1 MRKQLQFLFV
11 FGGVVF
17 FLFHPCFLLAD
28 GIMKYN
34 NNDELLPLVKSQINI
49 DIFEQVA
56 VTTVEHTFFNDID
69 QDSSDVK
76 YMFPLPE
83 NASVIQFGI
92 YIDDSTFVEFEMT
105 VSDTGGGHG
114 NVSDEE
120 EDLANYL
127 LPNPFVIP
135 LKIAPGTQR
144 IQMKYVEL
152 LPYYFGKIQLEY
164 PLYSDQFLKGIIE
177 YVSIDINLTSQRRI
191 TEITSNSHAINIDQP
206 TDFAATIDY
215 SLGNANPERNFDF
228 RFALSQDDIGLFNFC
243 YRDPAD
249 STETDG
255 YFLILIE
262 PGKDITPSEILQK
275 YFSFIMDRSG
285 SMSGHKIVQAKQ
297 AANYCIEHLNENDL
311 FNIIDFSSYYNSFA
325 NEPVLA
331 SVSNVQSAVSYVN
344 DINAGG
350 STNIYDPVMFSLQQS
365 LGEGTANQILLLTDG
380 HHNTGSVT
388 NLDQVIQL
396 VTEANTQDVNIFV
409 FGIGNYVDKGFLQS
423 LANNNHGLAVF
434 VNETEP
440 IDEVIAEFFL
450 RINNPVLIN
459 IALNYGGAGAN
470 DIYPNELLD
479 IFTGTQLV
487 VTGRYSTSV
496 ETDITLSGSVSGADT
511 SIIYPNVN
519 FPEADTDYPFVPKI
533 WAKSKI
539 EYLYQQWLILGEPD
553 SLKEQIVDLS
563 VKYGVLSPFT
573 QYSPPEPPPTAVE
586 EELEMVALSAT
597 WQMDKAGASIKIAWN
612 VNMGSKQDCFY
623 NIYRSRSERGDF
635 IKLNSNPLTLNEF
648 IDRDVTAGQTY
659 YYQIEVIQP
668 TGQVQFSQ
676 IVESTVS
683 SIETFELHQNYPNPF
698 NSSTMI
704 KYTLLERAFIEVKIY
719 DMLGRHIRTL
729 AQTERNAGRQ
739 SVKWDGRDTAG
750 MIVASGIYFVRLQT
764 GSSTQVKKM
773 MLLQ

>member
-1 MRKQLQFLFV
+1 MRKQVRFLFV
-11 FGGVVF
+11 LGGIVL
-17 FLFHPCFLLAD
+17 FLFHSAFLLAD

-34 NNDELLPLVKSQINI
+34 SNDELLSLVKSQITI

-83 NASVIQFGI
+83 NASVILFGI
-92 YIDDSTFVEFEMT
+92 YINDSTFVEYEMT

-114 NVSDEE
+114 NVSDEDE
-120 EDLANYL
+120 ELANYL

-144 IQMKYVEL
+144 IRMKYVEL
-152 LPYYFGKIQLEY
+152 LPYYFGEIQLEY

-191 TEITSNSHAINIDQP
+191 TEIVSNSHAINTDQP
-206 TDFAATIDY
+206 SDFSAAIDY
-215 SLGNANPERNFDF
+215 SQGNANPDRNFDF

-249 STETDG
+249 STETNG
-255 YFLILIE
+255 YFLFLIE

-285 SMSGHKIVQAKQ
+285 SMSGNKIVQAKQ

-350 STNIYDPVMFSLQQS
+350 LTNIYDPVMFSLQQS

-388 NLDQVIQL
+388 NLDQVIEE
-396 VTEANTQDVNIFV
+396 VTGANTQDVNIFV

-459 IALNYGGAGAN
+459 IALDYGGAGAN

-487 VTGRYSTSV
+487 VTGRYRTSV

-511 SIIYPNVN
+511 SIVYPNIN

-539 EYLYQQWLILGEPD
+539 EHLYQQWLILGEPD

-563 VKYGVLSPFT
+563 IKYGVLSPFT
-573 QYSPPEPPPTAVE
+573 QYSPPEPPTAVE
-586 EELEMVALSAT
+586 EGLEMVSLSAS
-597 WQMDKAGASIKIAWN
+597 WQMDEAGASIEIAWIA
-612 VNMGSKQDCFY
+612 NMDRKQDCYF
-623 NIYRSRSERGDF
+623 NIYRSLSENGDF
-635 IKLNSNPLTLNEF
+635 VKLNTNPLTQNEF

-659 YYQIEVIQP
+659 YYQVEVIFP
-668 TGQVQFSQ
+668 TGQRQLSQ
-676 IVESTVS
+676 VVESSIS
-683 SIETFELHQNYPNPF
+683 SIKKFELHQNYPNPF
-698 NSSTMI
+698 NSSTVI
-704 KYTLLERAFIEVKIY
+704 KYTLLERAFVEVKIY
-719 DMLGRHIRTL
+719 DMLGRYIRTL
-729 AQTERNAGRQ
+729 AQAEQNAGGQ
-739 SVKWDGRDTAG
+739 SVKWDGRDSAG
-750 MIVASGIYFVRLQT
+750 LNVASGIYFCQLKSGSAVQVR
-764 GSSTQVKKM
+764 KM